1 MFDYDFTDRVRR
13 MLTAASEEAMRLRH
27 ECIGTE
33 HLLLGLVSEDQGIA
47 AATLARLGVPP
58 ASVRAAVLETL
69 SLGSAVARPE
79 IPYTA
84 RATKVLELAANEVRE
99 LRHRALGGEHL
110 LLGLLRDTN
119 GAAAAALA
127 KAGLTYPLARAEVAC
142 LTKAPD

>member
-58 ASVRAAVLETL
+58 ASAG
-69 SLGSAVARPE
+69 GSSRDPE
-79 IPYTA
+79 
-84 RATKVLELAANEVRE
+84 
-99 LRHRALGGEHL
+99 
-110 LLGLLRDTN
+110 LGLSSCPTRD
-119 GAAAAALA
+119 
-127 KAGLTYPLARAEVAC
+127 PLYR
-142 LTKAPD
+142 PRD